1 MKLFVAGMAH
11 ETNTFSPLP
20 TSKRAFEE
28 LLVRPKTGQGLDR
41 LGDAFGYKD
50 FIRLGEQS
58 QMQVTKSLFCAAQP
72 SAPTLQRDYEELRDE
87 ILDDLKAAMPVD
99 MVLLML
105 HGAQMA
111 QGYDDCE
118 GDIIAKAR
126 AIVGPKIPIGIEL
139 DLHAN
144 VTKAMIE
151 NSTVLMVCKEYPHID
166 FDKRAEQLFD
176 LCLRAQRGE
185 VKPVMYKFDVP
196 MLGAFP
202 TTREPLRSFV
212 DETTAMEGK
221 DGILSVSLVHGFAW
235 SDFPEMG
242 ASVVIVA
249 DGDMAKAKALAET
262 LGKRFFD
269 MREKIE
275 SPLITLDQAL
285 DQALAEP
292 KGPVVMA
299 DRSDNAGGGA
309 PGDSTYFLEAMLKRG
324 IKNAALSMI
333 WDPMAVQSCFDAGV
347 GATLELRIG
356 GKTGKFSGHPLDV
369 TATVTAL
376 AENPRQFMFGA
387 VSPLGRSAAINVDG
401 IDIVLNSIRQQT
413 FSPEAFSELGIDPA
427 KRHILVVK
435 STQHFHG
442 CFAPIAAKIIYVGA
456 PGTLSTNYLQFPYKR
471 MPRPMAP
478 LDKVSL

>member
-1 MKLFVAGMAH
+1 M
-11 ETNTFSPLP
+11 
-20 TSKRAFEE
+20 
-28 LLVRPKTGQGLDR
+28 
-41 LGDAFGYKD
+41 GDAFGYKD
-50 FIRLGEQS
+50 FIRMGEQS
-58 QMQVTKSLFCAAQP
+58 QMQVEKSLFCMAQP
-72 SAPTLQRDYEELRDE
+72 SAPTVQKDYEELRDE
-87 ILDDLKAAMPVD
+87 ILNDLKAAMPVD

-118 GDIIAKAR
+118 GDIIEKAR
-126 AIVGPKIPIGIEL
+126 AIVGPKVAIGVEL

-144 VTKAMIE
+144 VTKKMMD

-185 VKPVMYKFDVP
+185 VKPVMYKFNVP

-212 DETTAMEGK
+212 DETTKMEGK
-221 DGILSVSLVHGFAW
+221 DGILSVSLVHGFSW

-242 ASVVIVA
+242 ASVVVVA
-249 DGDMAKAKALAET
+249 DGDLNKAKGLAET
-262 LGKRFFD
+262 LGKRFFN
-269 MREKIE
+269 MREQID
-275 SPLITLDQAL
+275 SPRLDLDEAL
-285 DQALAEP
+285 DQAMAEP

-309 PGDSTYFLEAMLKRG
+309 AGDSTYVLEAMIRRG
-324 IKNAALSMI
+324 IKNAAISMI

-347 GATLELRIG
+347 GAVIDLRIG
-356 GKTGKFSGHPLDV
+356 GKSGKFSGMPVDV
-369 TATVTAL
+369 TAKITAL

-387 VSPLGRSAAINVDG
+387 VAPLGRSAAIHVDG

-413 FSPEAFSELGIDPA
+413 FSPEAFSELGIDPT
-427 KRHILVVK
+427 KRHLLVVK
-435 STQHFHG
+435 STQHFHA

-456 PGTLSTNYLQFPYKR
+456 PGTLSTNYLQFPYKN

>member
-28 LLVRPKTGQGLDR
+28 MMIRPKTGQGMDR
-41 LGDAFGYKD
+41 IGDAFGYKD
-50 FIRLGEQS
+50 FIRMGEQS
-58 QMQVTKSLFCAAQP
+58 QMQVAKSLFCFAQP
-72 SAPTLQRDYEELRDE
+72 SAPTVQKDYEELRDE
-87 ILDDLKAAMPVD
+87 ILADLKAAMPVD

-118 GDIIAKAR
+118 GDIIERVRK
-126 AIVGPKIPIGIEL
+126 IVGPEVAIGVEL

-144 VTKAMIE
+144 VTKAMID

-166 FDKRAEQLFD
+166 FDKRAEQIFD

-185 VKPVMYKFDVP
+185 IKPVMYKFNVP

-212 DETTAMEGK
+212 DETAAMEGK
-221 DGILSVSLVHGFAW
+221 DGILSVSLVHGFSW

-242 ASVVIVA
+242 ASVVVVA
-249 DGDMAKAKALAET
+249 DGDMGKAKALAET
-262 LGKRFFD
+262 LGKRFFN
-269 MREKIE
+269 MRKQIE
-275 SPLITLDQAL
+275 SPRLDIDEAL

-309 PGDSTYFLEAMLKRG
+309 AGDSTYVLEAILKRG
-324 IKNAALSMI
+324 IKNVALSMI

-347 GATLELRIG
+347 GATIDLRIG
-356 GKTGKFSGHPLDV
+356 GKTGKFSGNPVDV
-369 TATVTAL
+369 TAKITAL

-387 VSPLGRSAAINVDG
+387 VAPLGRSAAIQFDG
-401 IDIVLNSIRQQT
+401 IDVVLNSIRQQT
-413 FSPEAFSELGIDPA
+413 FSPEAFSELGIDP
-427 KRHILVVK
+427 KSRKILVVK
-435 STQHFHG
+435 STQHFHA
-442 CFAPIAAKIIYVGA
+442 CFAPIASKIIYVGA

-478 LDKVSL
+478 IDKVSL